1 MVVPRSR
8 STAPP
13 STSSR
18 PAPAGWDRVTLLPGL
33 AFSISGSRR
42 APGFTRRTT
51 TAATVADTT
60 TIGTTTEG
68 GLASQNGPQGTGESR
83 EHVLAIERILLP
95 QDRKAPIAPVHP
107 GLRSLGV
114 DHPHDPG
121 PGREPIG
128 DLGEHVRRA
137 VVGR

>member
-60 TIGTTTEG
+60 TIGTSIDEG
-68 GLASQNGPQGTGESR
+68 SPSQNGPQWTRESR
-83 EHVLAIERILLP
+83 EHVLAFERIVLP
-95 QDRKAPIAPVHP
+95 QDREASVAPVDP
-107 GLRSLGV
+107 SLRPVGI
-114 DHPHDPG
+114 DHPH
-121 PGREPIG
+121 
-128 DLGEHVRRA
+128 
-137 VVGR
+137 